1 MSMETFPSNQ
11 MDTWSRLRR
20 YKETICLEVGNIIF
34 DKKMIDDHDAVELM
48 TTNPNKEKRRNHW

>member
-11 MDTWSRLRR
+11 METWSDLRHD
-20 YKETICLEVGNIIF
+20 KETICLEDGNIIF
-34 DKKMIDDHDAVELM
+34 DKKGSSDAVELM